1 MDEQGISAAEVWA
14 VAAGRLKNKSL
25 QCYQQWFQPVVPIRI
40 DDGNQLVLG
49 VPDKFFGEWI
59 SDNLGDLLQEVLSGI
74 QGRDYAYAVEAGY
87 QAPPL
92 PAAPVASPVVPEPVR
107 QNRKIAPSAVRVSLI
122 RHTFENFVVSEE
134 NRYAYMA
141 VKSAVE
147 SPGVLYNPLYVYGS
161 SGVGKTHLLQAA
173 QHAALSGE
181 GGLRVRYAPCSEL
194 LDNFYELLQNK
205 RSLSEFRSS
214 VRDVDILLVDDV
226 HVLANKPQMQEEF
239 FNLFNT
245 LYGQQK
251 QIILTSDKQP
261 CEIKGLE
268 PRLVTRFESGV
279 TTEIG
284 VPEVE
289 GRLTILRMMREDTLI
304 KVKLGDPILEFL
316 AVQISSSVRRLK
328 GAFMRLASF
337 ASMRGS
343 GQLTVQQAEELLSAQ
358 LAQECSAR
366 SVSMDEIQRSV
377 ADQFGIKVA
386 DLLGTKRP
394 QHIAEPRL
402 VAMYLCRRLTSHSL
416 PEIGAAFG
424 KTHGTVLNAVNKV
437 PKLCERDEALR
448 RTVMQLEQQL
458 KRG

>member
-1 MDEQGISAAEVWA
+1 MEAQAISAADVWA
-14 VAAGRLKNKSL
+14 VAAERLKSKSM
-25 QCYQQWFQPVVPIRI
+25 QCYRQWFQPIVPIRI
-40 DDGNQLVLG
+40 NEGDQLVLG

-74 QGRDYAYAVEAGY
+74 FSRNYAYAVESGHQEALASEEAAESAP
-87 QAPPL
+87 QAQ
-92 PAAPVASPVVPEPVR
+92 VR
-107 QNRKIAPSAVRVSLI
+107 RKIVPSAVRKSLS
-122 RHTFENFVVSEE
+122 RHTFENFVISEE
-134 NRYAYMA
+134 NRYACMA

-147 SPGVLYNPLYVYGS
+147 SPGLLYNPLYVYGS

-173 QHAALSGE
+173 QNELLSDE
-181 GGLRVRYAPCSEL
+181 RRLRVRYAPCSEL
-194 LDNFYELLQNK
+194 LDNFYDLLQNK

-214 VRDVDILLVDDV
+214 VRDVDVLLVDDV
-226 HVLANKPQMQEEF
+226 HVLANKPQIQEEF

-279 TTEIG
+279 TTEIS

-289 GRLTILRMMREDTLI
+289 GRLMILRMMRDDALI
-304 KVKLGDPILEFL
+304 KVKLADPILDFL
-316 AVQISSSVRRLK
+316 AAHISSSVRRLK

-337 ASMRGS
+337 ASMCGS

-358 LAQECSAR
+358 LVQER
-366 SVSMDEIQRSV
+366 SNRLVSIDEIQRSV
-377 ADQFGIKVA
+377 AEQFEIKVA
-386 DLLGTKRP
+386 DLLSSKRP

-402 VAMYLCRRLTSHSL
+402 VAMYLCRQLTSHSL

-424 KTHGTVLNAVNKV
+424 KTHGTVLNAMKKV
-437 PKLCERDEALR
+437 PELCKRDEVLR
-448 RTVMQLEQQL
+448 RNVRQLEQKL
-458 KRG
+458 RHS